1 MVDILQSIVL
11 ALVQGVTE
19 FLPISSS
26 AHLILVPRFTDW
38 PDQGLAFDVALNTAT
53 WLAVVVY
60 FRGDLLKMG
69 VGVAAVL
76 ASALKG
82 GGLKEGL
89 KGNPDAV
96 LALKVVTATVPVAVA
111 GLLAHDIVAEK
122 LRTIEVIGWSS
133 LVWGVVLLYADRSAS
148 GNKDGSHIIDI
159 TWRVALLIG
168 LAQAIALVPGTSR
181 AGITIT
187 AGLLLGLSRVGAAR
201 FSFLLAVVVGFL
213 AGANEFVNLI
223 QAGMETP
230 WAAVA
235 IGFVVSLAAAYL
247 TIHYF
252 LRFIS
257 HASML
262 PFVVYRVALGV
273 ALIGVAWMH

>member
-1 MVDILQSIVL
+1 MEIIQAIVL
-11 ALVQGVTE
+11 ALVQGITE

-26 AHLILVPRFTDW
+26 AHLILVPRFTEW

-60 FRGDLLKMG
+60 FRRDLMRMG
-69 VGVAAVL
+69 AGVVTAIKSGAI
-76 ASALKG
+76 KG
-82 GGLKEGL
+82 GFRDGFKE
-89 KGNPDAV
+89 NPDAA
-96 LALKVVTATVPVAVA
+96 LALKVLAATVPVAA
-111 GLLAHDIVAEK
+111 CGLLAHDIVAEK
-122 LRTIEVIGWSS
+122 LRTIQIIGWSS
-133 LVWGVVLLYADRSAS
+133 VLWGIVLLYADRRAKV
-148 GNKDGSHIIDI
+148 GDGGDEIISI

-168 LAQAIALVPGTSR
+168 LAQAVALVPGTSR

-187 AGLLLGLSRVGAAR
+187 AGLLLGLTRVGAAR

-213 AGANEFVNLI
+213 AGANELVNLI
-223 QAGMETP
+223 GAGSSTP
-230 WAAVA
+230 WAAVGV
-235 IGFVVSLAAAYL
+235 GFVVSLIAAYF

-262 PFVVYRVALGV
+262 PFVVYRVALGA
-273 ALIGVAWMH
+273 ALIGAAWL